1 MQGNQHRFFGGTHIY
16 SGNIGEGGIPG
27 LIHNYR
33 WVGGI
38 PLYVS
43 NSTSHLACKNQID
56 NKSLARH
63 GGYLF
68 LKVQKIW
75 HIRSNEIIVVID

>member
-1 MQGNQHRFFGGTHIY
+1 MFLIDLAYKNQIDNTSHWL
-16 SGNIGEGGIPG
+16 EGVPSF
-27 LIHNYR
+27 
-33 WVGGI
+33 
-38 PLYVS
+38 YVS
-43 NSTSHLACKNQID
+43 NCAKDLACKNQID